1 MGGLAVWILFCVV
14 ADFASGTGLSGCSF
28 KVYRPGRLD
37 DPLDSILDC
46 FLGLTAGS
54 EWLGFLGNFLD
65 PPLVCS
71 FGSNFG
77 RSCLGFSDG
86 CLDSL
91 LDFPMETTAGSD
103 WMGFLEEP
111 FDPFLECSFGSKFGR
126 DWLGFS
132 DDFPDSAVIVLLISF
147 ASFLAGLR
155 GLDSEIGTGILERGA
170 MFLLLGVV
178 FSSCGTTF
186 VLRRKG
192 QAFGQSFL
200 QGMGM
205 QDAGP
210 VTLLVGILLGL
221 MRHWLPF

>member
-103 WMGFLEEP
+103 WLGFLEDP
-111 FDPFLECSFGSKFGR
+111 FDPFLECSFESNFGP
-126 DWLGFS
+126 DLLGCL

-170 MFLLLGVV
+170 IFLLLGVV